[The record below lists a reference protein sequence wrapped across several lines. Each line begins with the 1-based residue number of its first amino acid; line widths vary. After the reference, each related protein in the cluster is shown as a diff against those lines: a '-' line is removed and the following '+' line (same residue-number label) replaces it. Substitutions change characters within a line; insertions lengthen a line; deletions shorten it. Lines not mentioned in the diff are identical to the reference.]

1 MRQIKKGNGQAS
13 ERNRNH
19 ISRSYSD
26 KIFDIVNLLVMLVL
40 LVIFV
45 WPLWFVVIAS
55 FSNPNE
61 VWMGN
66 VVLWPK
72 GFTLVSYETLLE
84 YKRIWVGYGNTLFYT
99 VVGTLVN
106 LVMTVCGAYPL
117 SRKDFIPRHFFMFLF
132 MLTMYFGGGLIPT
145 YLVVSGLGLVDT
157 RWAMIIPGAVSIY
170 NINIT
175 RTYFMNSI
183 PPSLQEAAT
192 LDGANSFQYLMRVVL
207 PLSKPIMAVI
217 GLYYAVGHWND
228 FYTALIYLYKED
240 LMPLQSFLRDMLMS
254 TKMTLNNLSGLDTAT
269 VELKTHLAQTLKY
282 SVIIV
287 STVPVLCIY
296 PFIQKYFVKGVMV
309 GSVKG

>member
-1 MRQIKKGNGQAS
+1 MKRKNSENRQIK
-13 ERNRNH
+13 
-19 ISRSYSD
+19 RSYSD
-26 KIFDIVNLLVMLVL
+26 KIFDIVNLLVMVIL

-55 FSNPNE
+55 FSNPNQ
-61 VWMGN
+61 VWMGE

-72 GFTLVSYETLLE
+72 GFTLISYETLLE
-84 YKRIWVGYGNTLFYT
+84 YERIWVGYRNTLFYT

-117 SRKDFIPRHFFMFLF
+117 SRKDFLPRHFFMFLF
-132 MLTMYFGGGLIPT
+132 MLTMYFSGGLIPT
-145 YLVVSGLGLVDT
+145 YLVVNKVGLVNSP
-157 RWAMIIPGAVSIY
+157 WAMIIPGACSIY
-170 NINIT
+170 NVIIT
-175 RTYFMNSI
+175 RTYFINSI
-183 PPSLQEAAT
+183 PSTLQDAAE
-192 LDGANSFQYLMRVVL
+192 LDGANSFQYLMQVVL
-207 PLSKPIMAVI
+207 PLSKPIIAVI

-228 FYTALIYLYKED
+228 FYTALIYLYNED

>member
-1 MRQIKKGNGQAS
+1 MRRLKSGNGQAS
-13 ERNRNH
+13 ARNR
-19 ISRSYSD
+19 ISRSCSD
-26 KIFDIVNLLVMLVL
+26 RIFDIVNLFVMLVL
-40 LVIFV
+40 LVVFV

-55 FSNPNE
+55 FSDPNE

-72 GFTLVSYETLLE
+72 GFTLISYETLLE

-117 SRKDFIPRHFFMFLF
+117 SRKDFMPRHFFMFLF

-170 NINIT
+170 NIIIT

-183 PPSLQEAAT
+183 PASLQEAAT

-207 PLSKPIMAVI
+207 PLSKPIIAVI

-228 FYTALIYLYKED
+228 FYTALIYLYNED